1 MVIMTKLN
9 IYQKLV
15 YKHILF
21 IYLIEDTKNDA
32 VKEFKY
38 HMKCVTKI
46 TSDVSSARF
55 PYHQDVDFVCSYIS
69 ENGISSPLQMVD
81 YLFKSY
87 NKMKISTQIEEW
99 NNNMKSLLERKKVL
113 TITELSNIVHLL
125 FHLPPYNGY
134 YIVFNHPFARLYTR
148 IIIVFEFYYSILSG
162 SLRLNVNN
170 KILKECLEY
179 IYAVIPLLTEDL
191 IKLFPRLNVLS
202 TKRFLS
208 NYISDTLFTY
218 LYHLIQPLFM
228 KYFGIFIIYYYLFY
242 IIYK

>member
-1 MVIMTKLN
+1 
-9 IYQKLV
+9 
-15 YKHILF
+15 
-21 IYLIEDTKNDA
+21 
-32 VKEFKY
+32 
-38 HMKCVTKI
+38 MKCVTKI

-99 NNNMKSLLERKKVL
+99 NNNMKSLLESKKVL

-179 IYAVIPLLTEDL
+179 IYAVIPLLTEEL

-228 KYFGIFIIYYYLFY
+228 KYFGIFIIYSYLFY